1 MDYRFILVACIF
13 IVFDI
18 ITGVLQSL
26 INGTFESRK
35 MRRGGLHK
43 IALLVVLAFGVA
55 LDYSQTLV
63 ALGFEFPCLKAIAG
77 YITLMEIMSSI
88 ENINLAFPNAL
99 PKTLVNVLGH
109 AAQENGV
116 VEDDKKEE

>member
-63 ALGFEFPCLKAIAG
+63 DLGFEFPCLKAIAG

>member
-18 ITGVLQSL
+18 ITGVLQAL
-26 INGTFESRK
+26 INGTFESKK

-63 ALGFEFPCLKAIAG
+63 ELGFEFPCLKTIAG

-88 ENINLAFPNAL
+88 ENINLAFPNVL